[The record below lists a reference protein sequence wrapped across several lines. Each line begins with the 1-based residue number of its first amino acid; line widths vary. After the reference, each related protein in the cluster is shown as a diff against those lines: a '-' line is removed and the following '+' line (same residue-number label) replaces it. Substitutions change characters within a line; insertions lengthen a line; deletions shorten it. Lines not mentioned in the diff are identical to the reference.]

1 MRSSTMGKIKIAL
14 AGIGNCAS
22 SLVQAVHHYGH
33 PKQAKESAGLA
44 HPMLGN
50 YAVSDIEIVAAF
62 DVDERKVGKD
72 LSEAIFAQPNNA
84 PKFTDVPVMKKVV
97 LRGPSLDGI
106 TPELRELVVES
117 KAKPVNVTEALKECQ
132 AHILVGLLPSG
143 ASEATYHYAEA
154 ALQAGCAYVNTS
166 PVLLASDRKWAQRFH
181 EANLP
186 VVGDDL
192 MSQLGAT
199 ALHRA
204 LLDFLVKR
212 GVRIQESYQLDVGGG
227 TESLE
232 SLHRARDQKRS
243 MKTKIVSTEVPYEVP
258 VTAGSTDYVYFLGNR
273 RESYFYLSGKYIGDA
288 DFKIDLRLV
297 SQDAPNSTSILL
309 DVIRGVQI
317 GTDRGFVG
325 PIDAICSYGFKAP
338 PRPYPL
344 SVSETIFE
352 HFIRSTRPI

>member
-1 MRSSTMGKIKIAL
+1 MGKIKIAL
-14 AGIGNCAS
+14 AGVGNCAS
-22 SLVQAVHHYGH
+22 SLVQAIKHYGD
-33 PKQAKESAGLA
+33 PSKAQESAGLA
-44 HPMLGN
+44 HPLLGN
-50 YAVSDIEIVAAF
+50 YAVSDVEIVAAF
-62 DVDERKVGKD
+62 DVDQRKVGKD
-72 LSEAIFAQPNNA
+72 LSEAVFASPNNA
-84 PKFTDVPVMKKVV
+84 PKFTNIPTMKV
-97 LRGPSLDGI
+97 LVQRGPTLDGI
-106 TPELRELVVES
+106 TTELRELVEESKTKPVDVTDVLKES
-117 KAKPVNVTEALKECQ
+117 KAN
-132 AHILVGLLPSG
+132 ILVGLLPSG

-154 ALQAGCAYVNTS
+154 AMNANCAYVNTS
-166 PVLLASDRKWAQRFH
+166 PVFLASDTQWALRFH
-181 EANLP
+181 EAKIPL
-186 VVGDDL
+186 VGDDL

-212 GVRIQESYQLDVGGG
+212 GVRIKESYQLDVGGG

-232 SLHRARDQKRS
+232 SLYRARDQKRS
-243 MKTKIVSTEVPYEVP
+243 MKTRIVSTEIPYEVP

-273 RESYFYLSGKYIGDA
+273 RESYFYLRGQYIGDA

-317 GTDRGFVG
+317 GLDRGFAG
-325 PIDAICSYGFKAP
+325 PIDAVCSYGFKAP

-352 HFIRSTRPI
+352 HFIRSTRPV

>member
-1 MRSSTMGKIKIAL
+1 MGSSTMGKIKIAL
-14 AGIGNCAS
+14 AGVGNCAS
-22 SLVQAVHHYGH
+22 SLIQALQHYGNSN
-33 PKQAKESAGLA
+33 KAKESAGLA

-50 YAVSDIEIVAAF
+50 YAVSDIEVVAAF
-62 DVDERKVGKD
+62 DVDQRKVGKD
-72 LSEAIFAQPNNA
+72 LSEAIFAEPNNA
-84 PKFTDVPVMKKVV
+84 PKFTDVAPLKIPVQ
-97 LRGPSLDGI
+97 RGPTLDGI
-106 TPELRELVVES
+106 TPELRELVEES
-117 KAKPVNVTEALKECQ
+117 PAKPVDVTAVLQKSQ
-132 AHILVGLLPSG
+132 VTLLIGLLPSG

-154 ALQAGCAYVNTS
+154 ALKAGCAYINTS
-166 PVLLASDRKWAQRFH
+166 PVFLASDRKWAQKFR
-181 EANLP
+181 EAKLP
-186 VVGDDL
+186 VAGDDL

-232 SLHRARDQKRS
+232 SLYRARDQKRS

-258 VTAGSTDYVYFLGNR
+258 VTAGSTDYVYFLENR
-273 RESYFYLSGKYIGDA
+273 RESYFYLRGQYIGDA

-317 GTDRGFVG
+317 GIDRGFNG
-325 PIDAICSYGFKAP
+325 PIDAVCSYGFKAP

-352 HFIRSTRPI
+352 HYIRSTRPV

>member
-1 MRSSTMGKIKIAL
+1 MGKIKIAL
-14 AGIGNCAS
+14 AGVGNCAS
-22 SLVQAVHHYGH
+22 SLVQAIHHYGN
-33 PKQAKESAGLA
+33 PQKAKESAGLA

-50 YAVSDIEIVAAF
+50 YAVSDIKIVTAF
-62 DVDERKVGKD
+62 DIDQRKIGKD
-72 LSEAIFAQPNNA
+72 LSKAIFAQPNNA
-84 PKFTDVPVMKKVV
+84 PQFADVPSMNVIVQ
-97 LRGPSLDGI
+97 RGPSLDGI
-106 TPELRELVVES
+106 TSELRELVKES
-117 KAKPVNVTEALKECQ
+117 KAKPIDVSATLSKNKVNV
-132 AHILVGLLPSG
+132 LVGLLPSG

-154 ALQAGCAYVNTS
+154 ALKAGCAFVNTS
-166 PVLLASDRKWAQRFH
+166 PVLLASDRKWAQRFSD
-181 EANLP
+181 AKIP

-232 SLHRARDQKRS
+232 SLYRARDQKRS
-243 MKTKIVSTEVPYEVP
+243 MKSKIVSTEIPYEVP

-273 RESYFYLSGKYIGDA
+273 RESYFYLRGKYIGDA

-317 GTDRGFVG
+317 GVDRGFCG
-325 PIDAICSYGFKAP
+325 PIDAVCSYGFKAP

-352 HFIRSTRPI
+352 HYIRSTRPV